1 MLKIFDLMFST
12 RAGKL
17 AMRGYVLVL
26 LLALVVLATEM
37 PPQVIVSVLAT
48 ALLILAL
55 TFKNE
60 ISRHRGSIADRA
72 CDLLPLAQLAARLVF
87 DLLPALVLDVMA
99 GRIKILDRDVAEKR
113 PSPGGRIGRLPSVT
127 LSPRLLPVPTACA

>member
-1 MLKIFDLMFST
+1 MLKIFDLLFST

-17 AMRGYVLVL
+17 AMRGYALVL
-26 LLALVVLATEM
+26 LLALVVLAIEM

-48 ALLILAL
+48 ALLNIAL

-72 CDLLPLAQLAARLVF
+72 CDLLPVAQSTIALAFAFLPLPVRFYAALARV
-87 DLLPALVLDVMA
+87 LP
-99 GRIKILDRDVAEKR
+99 R
-113 PSPGGRIGRLPSVT
+113 PATGRIGRLPAVT